1 MAGQE
6 IRLQIEPVRTL
17 AFGSISGTYMG
28 VGTAISN
35 PARIFWINNLTNADL
50 MCSIDGVNDHF
61 PLPAD
66 SFLILDATSNKTFSP
81 GFYLAE
87 GTRLYVKEL
96 GDSTTP
102 TQGSVY
108 FTVFYG
114 SAI

>member
-6 IRLQIEPVRTL
+6 IRLMIEPVRAL

-35 PARIFWINNLTNADL
+35 PARIFWINNLTDTDL
-50 MCSIDGVNDHF
+50 MCSFDGINDHF
-61 PLPAD
+61 PLPHD
-66 SFLILDATSNKTFSP
+66 SFVILDATSNKTFP
-81 GFYLAE
+81 VGFYLAE

-96 GDSTTP
+96 AGVAP
-102 TQGSVY
+102 AAGSVY

-114 SAI
+114 SSI